1 MSATGAPGGDSDPS
15 DLSPEVERRLRDVE
29 GALAH
34 YSLDADNLQGAIEA
48 LQLLLGS
55 DKACLYGLLP
65 RGDEDDL
72 VIGRTACVGFP
83 KPNWVAEFDGFLFG
97 RGVKWGSY
105 NAIRP
110 EGPQRNR
117 ALTSVDLRRLT
128 RGANETVERELYGRL
143 GFAGQRTLRA
153 LVCDGPSLLAWVGVV
168 QPDATN
174 DLQQRLLQHLV
185 PAFQRRLVF
194 ERLVGTSLLAQ
205 SALEAVFD
213 DIPGPAWVL
222 DNAGQVAHANT
233 AARAR
238 LDGDPSAV
246 RSNLRACARGK
257 HDPSRL
263 QVTPLREGGVAR
275 GHVVVE
281 PSRAQSDRPSA
292 IGSAIARFRLTPA
305 QTRVLER
312 VVRGKPN
319 ATIAA
324 ELGIAERTVEAH
336 LTAIL
341 EKAQVGSRA
350 ALIVEVF
357 NAVR

>member
-1 MSATGAPGGDSDPS
+1 MSAEAGLDPT
-15 DLSPEVERRLRDVE
+15 DIPPEVAKRLRDVE
-29 GALAH
+29 DALAH
-34 YSLDADNLQGAIEA
+34 YSLDVDNLQGAIEA
-48 LQLLLGS
+48 LQLLLGT
-55 DKACLYGLLP
+55 DKACLYGLRP
-65 RGDEDDL
+65 RDQEDDL
-72 VIGRTACVGFP
+72 VIARTAAVGFP
-83 KPNWVAEFDGFLFG
+83 KPNWIAEFDGFLFG

-110 EGPQRNR
+110 EIAQRNR
-117 ALTSVDLRRLT
+117 ALCSIDLDRLT
-128 RGANETVERELYGRL
+128 RGVNEAVERDLYGRL

-168 QPDATN
+168 QPEPTTA
-174 DLQQRLLQHLV
+174 LQQHLLQRLV

-194 ERLVGTSLLAQ
+194 ERLVGQSLLAQ

-213 DIPGPAWVL
+213 DIPGAAWVL
-222 DNAGQVAHANT
+222 DGSGNVAHANA

-238 LDGDPSAV
+238 LDGEASATRTAL
-246 RSNLRACARGK
+246 RSCARGK
-257 HDPSRL
+257 HDPARL
-263 QVTPLREGGVAR
+263 QVTPLNGGGIAR

-281 PSRAQSDRPSA
+281 PTAPQTDGPRAIDSA
-292 IGSAIARFRLTPA
+292 VARFRLTPA

-357 NAVR
+357 NGSR